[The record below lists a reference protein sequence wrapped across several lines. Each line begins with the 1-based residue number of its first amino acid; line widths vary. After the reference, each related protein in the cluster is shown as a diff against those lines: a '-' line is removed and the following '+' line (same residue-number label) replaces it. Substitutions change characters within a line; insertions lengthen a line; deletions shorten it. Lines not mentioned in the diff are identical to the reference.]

1 MESFNP
7 NHAEE
12 NKEEDVPD
20 IDEEL
25 KEDYYRNVSSSKRWE
40 KGMTLNRIQSLLSA
54 VDQNGFD
61 CEDDGD

>member
-40 KGMTLNRIQSLLSA
+40 KGMTLNRI
-54 VDQNGFD
+54 
-61 CEDDGD
+61 

>member
-20 IDEEL
+20 TANIDEEL

-40 KGMTLNRIQSLLSA
+40 KGMTLNRI
-54 VDQNGFD
+54 
-61 CEDDGD
+61 